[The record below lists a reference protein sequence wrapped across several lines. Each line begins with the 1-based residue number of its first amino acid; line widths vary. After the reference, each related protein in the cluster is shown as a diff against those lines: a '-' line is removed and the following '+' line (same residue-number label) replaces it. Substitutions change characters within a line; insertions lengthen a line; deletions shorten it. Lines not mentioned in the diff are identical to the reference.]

1 MVPFRAAARRRKARR
16 QLLLRRITRSTAR
29 KRIAHQGCF
38 RALGSFNETTRSPSR
53 EKSGRRQGVD
63 PHAKLASFYMVSGLC
78 TVSGPGRSCT
88 NYAGTISVFTRRYRR
103 DSGRPALRGLARRLL
118 PPRCARCAFSGQKTE
133 DWLRELARMRKDS
146 KSSLFSSPLSNAFE
160 ESTCPMRGQ
169 TAHRDCSQSLS
180 KCASP
185 GR

>member
-1 MVPFRAAARRRKARR
+1 
-16 QLLLRRITRSTAR
+16 
-29 KRIAHQGCF
+29 
-38 RALGSFNETTRSPSR
+38 
-53 EKSGRRQGVD
+53 VD

-78 TVSGPGRSCT
+78 MVSGPGRSCT

-146 KSSLFSSPLSNAFE
+146 KSNLFFSPLSKRVRGVHVPDAGPDGAQRLLTKSVKVRIPGTVSPAGQFPLTVSVEIVNSALAPPTTCHAFTFTVPRHDNLARRLKAV
-160 ESTCPMRGQ
+160 SMSR
-169 TAHRDCSQSLS
+169 
-180 KCASP
+180 
-185 GR
+185 